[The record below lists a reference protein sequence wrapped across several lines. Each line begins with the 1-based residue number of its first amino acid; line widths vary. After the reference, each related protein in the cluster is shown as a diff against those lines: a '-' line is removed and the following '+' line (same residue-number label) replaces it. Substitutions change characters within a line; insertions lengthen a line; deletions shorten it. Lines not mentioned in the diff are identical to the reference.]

1 MNARLISFG
10 TTPTKYRNKPTQVDG
25 ITFASL
31 AEANRYRQLKLLRAH
46 GAIRNLELQP
56 IFPIVVNGAKVGKYS
71 ADFRYERAGKGGA
84 WTTVTEDVKG
94 FETAVFRLK
103 AKLVLALY
111 GVRIELVR
119 GR

>member
-1 MNARLISFG
+1 MNGRLVSFG
-10 TTPTKYRNKPTQVDG
+10 TTPTKYRNKRTVADG
-25 ITFASL
+25 ITFVSM
-31 AEANRYRQLKLLRAH
+31 AEANRYRELKLLQAH

-56 IFPIVVNGAKVGKYS
+56 VFPLIVAGAKVGKYS
-71 ADFRYERAGKGGA
+71 ADFRYERADKGA
-84 WTTVTEDVKG
+84 WVSVTEDVKG

-103 AKLVLALY
+103 AKLVMALY